1 MLQNLCMPALIYLI
15 YSITHVIIDMYKEE
29 YSKAMIEFWISV
41 MFTLLLNIL
50 CQRGLGIVS
59 WLIVSIPFILMTTI
73 ATLLMYAFDTNP
85 ATGQPLETDTKT
97 ETETETETKPSA
109 YAYPIVAQYKD
120 THPASYDSKDK
131 YTAVPQCQTQQTQTP
146 TQQTQTQQTQ
156 QTTQQTQQTQ
166 QLASISYQIY

>member
-15 YSITHVIIDMYKEE
+15 FSFTHVIIDMYKEQ
-29 YSKAMIEFWISV
+29 YSKAIIEFWISAI
-41 MFTLLLNIL
+41 FTLLLNIL

-73 ATLLMYAFDTNP
+73 ATLLMFAFEVNP
-85 ATGQPLETDTKT
+85 ATGQPLENKNETKD
-97 ETETETETKPSA
+97 ETLKPSA

-131 YTAVPQCQTQQTQTP
+131 YTTVQPQCQTQQS
-146 TQQTQTQQTQ
+146 QQS
-156 QTTQQTQQTQ
+156 TTQPSTSQQSQ
-166 QLASISYQIY
+166 MHPLATISF

>member
-85 ATGQPLETDTKT
+85 ATGQPLETETKP
-97 ETETETETKPSA
+97 ETETTETKPSA
-109 YAYPIVAQYKD
+109 YAYPIIAQYKD

-131 YTAVPQCQTQQTQTP
+131 YTAVPQCQTP
-146 TQQTQTQQTQ
+146 TQTQQTQ
-156 QTTQQTQQTQ
+156 TPQTQTPQTPQTQ
-166 QLASISYQIY
+166 TQ

>member
-85 ATGQPLETDTKT
+85 ATGQPLETDTKET
-97 ETETETETKPSA
+97 ETTETETKPSA

-131 YTAVPQCQTQQTQTP
+131 YTAVPQCQTQQTQT
-146 TQQTQTQQTQ
+146 QQTQ

>member
-15 YSITHVIIDMYKEE
+15 YSMTHVIIDMYKEE
-29 YSKAMIEFWISV
+29 YSKAMIEFWLSAI
-41 MFTLLLNIL
+41 FTLLLNIL

-85 ATGQPLETDTKT
+85 ATGQPLETEKETSK
-97 ETETETETKPSA
+97 ETEKESEIKPSA

-131 YTAVPQCQTQQTQTP
+131 YTAVPQCQQPQQTHQTHQTQQP
-146 TQQTQTQQTQ
+146 QQTQ
-156 QTTQQTQQTQ
+156 QQTPQSQP
-166 QLASISYQIY
+166 LASISLY